1 MGPEAN
7 ASQAQ
12 VTGSAGNSIV
22 RSIFNTLTLTRKPAL
37 QEIPAPELE
46 TAQDLDNSEQPVS
59 SDEFTLLT
67 TMLVEVKFEL
77 ANTQEE
83 VMRLK
88 RDLKRCINDKLEAC
102 RRVRISLF
110 HYRRC
115 TGHLTLKNI
124 CLCLKVHSF
133 RIKVSHTGFHLF
145 RKQDH
150 WCGST
155 AHA

>member
-7 ASQAQ
+7 ASQAR

-22 RSIFNTLTLTRKPAL
+22 RSIFDTLTLTRKPAP

-46 TAQDLDNSEQPVS
+46 TARDQDGPEQAVS

-110 HYRRC
+110 ILYYFILFPPMYR
-115 TGHLTLKNI
+115 
-124 CLCLKVHSF
+124 SF
-133 RIKVSHTGFHLF
+133 NPEQYLLWFKRIQVLDQSILYRFSF
-145 RKQDH
+145 V
-150 WCGST
+150 
-155 AHA
+155 